1 MTAPLPPSQ
10 RFVRA
15 APPPRDTLPAAA
27 PRRTKTDS
35 PASHKPSKPAAPPAL
50 SKEGDRLAK
59 RVAELQN
66 CSRREAEQYIEGG
79 FVTVDGVVAEVPAHR
94 ITQQAVVIAKN
105 ATLAPVEPVT
115 LLLHKPP
122 GYDAMDGH
130 KLALA
135 LLTLANKFAADRSG
149 TRPITKHFLLQECV
163 TPLETGASG
172 LLVFTQDFR
181 IRRKLLEDAARVEHE
196 VMVDVQ
202 GQVSPEAL
210 DYLNRTPV
218 VDGRAMV
225 PAKVSISYDNSEDI
239 MDNPNRKPMTGL
251 RFAVKGCHPGQIAQ
265 MCESVGLRVASMKRI
280 RVGRIQLTG
289 LPLGQWRYLLGYE
302 RF

>member
-1 MTAPLPPSQ
+1 MVP
-10 RFVRA
+10 
-15 APPPRDTLPAAA
+15 
-27 PRRTKTDS
+27 
-35 PASHKPSKPAAPPAL
+35 
-50 SKEGDRLAK
+50 
-59 RVAELQN
+59 
-66 CSRREAEQYIEGG
+66 CSRSEAEQYIAGG
-79 FVTVDGVVAEVPAHR
+79 YVSVNG
-94 ITQQAVVIAKN
+94 AVVEIPGFHVVDQQVEIAKN
-105 ATLAPVEPVT
+105 ATLAPALPVT

-122 GYDAMDGH
+122 GFDAMEGD
-130 KLALA
+130 KLAMQ

-149 TRPITKHFLLQECV
+149 TRTVNRHMLNQACV

-172 LLVFTQDFR
+172 LLVYTQDFR
-181 IRRKLLEDAARVEHE
+181 IHRKLLEDAARVEHE

-218 VDGRAMV
+218 VDGRAMI
-225 PAKVSISYDNSEDI
+225 PAKVSISYDNSEDL

-265 MCESVGLRVASMKRI
+265 MCDSVGLRVVGMKRI
-280 RVGRIQLTG
+280 RVGRVQLTG
-289 LPLGQWRYLLGYE
+289 LPLGEWRYLLGYE